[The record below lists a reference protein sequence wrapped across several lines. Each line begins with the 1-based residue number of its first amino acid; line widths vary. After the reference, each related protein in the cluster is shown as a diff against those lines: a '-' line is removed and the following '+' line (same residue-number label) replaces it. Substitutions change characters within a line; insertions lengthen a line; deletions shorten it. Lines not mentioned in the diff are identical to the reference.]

1 MQLQEDAMKATLK
14 KVTAALG
21 VVLIG
26 AILTATAKG
35 ECGSPQLPKGGR
47 SIQPQS
53 WRGAG
58 DVGPASLLLASE
70 HESDETIVG
79 FWKVTAVAKG
89 NPDIPDGVV
98 LDNAYTQFHSD
109 GTEITN
115 SSRPP
120 VTSSFCLG
128 VWKKV
133 GPSHYRLNH
142 FAISWDQNS
151 NPVGPAN
158 LREDIVVSPDGKTFT
173 ATFSVNQFDQ
183 SGNVMAHVTGQA
195 NGRRITVNTPASDV
209 M

>member
-1 MQLQEDAMKATLK
+1 MKATLK

-21 VVLIG
+21 VMLVG
-26 AILTATAKG
+26 TVLTATVHA
-35 ECGSPQLPKGGR
+35 ECGSLQRPRGKT

-53 WRGAG
+53 WRGAQ
-58 DVGPASLLLASE
+58 DAKRFSLLQASE
-70 HESDETIVG
+70 HESDEPIVG
-79 FWKVTAVAKG
+79 FWRVTAVAKG
-89 NPDIPDGVV
+89 NSDIPDGVV
-98 LDNAYTQFHSD
+98 IDSAFTQFHSD

-151 NPVGPAN
+151 NPVGPAH
-158 LREDIVVSPDGKTFT
+158 LREDIVVSPDAKTFN
-173 ATFSVNQFDQ
+173 ATFSVDQFDQ
-183 SGNVMAHVTGQA
+183 SGNVLVHVTGQA
-195 NGRRITVNTPASDV
+195 NGRRITVNTPASEV
-209 M
+209 L

>member
-1 MQLQEDAMKATLK
+1 MRLQESAMKAPLK
-14 KVTAALG
+14 KVTATLG
-21 VVLIG
+21 VLLVG
-26 AILTATAKG
+26 TILTATAKA
-35 ECGSPQLPKGGR
+35 ECGSLQLPKGKT

-53 WRGAG
+53 WRRAH
-58 DVGPASLLLASE
+58 DAARFSLLLVASD
-70 HESDETIVG
+70 HEPDPIVG

-98 LDNAYTQFHSD
+98 IDNAFTQFHGD

-151 NPVGPAN
+151 NPVGPAH

-183 SGNVMAHVTGQA
+183 SGNVLAHVTGQSF
-195 NGRRITVNTPASDV
+195 GRRITVNTPARDV
-209 M
+209 L

>member
-1 MQLQEDAMKATLK
+1 MKATLK

-21 VVLIG
+21 VMLVG
-26 AILTATAKG
+26 TILAATAKA
-35 ECGSPQLPKGGR
+35 ECGSLQLPKGKT

-58 DVGPASLLLASE
+58 GVAAFSLLLASD
-70 HESDETIVG
+70 HESDEPIVG

-158 LREDIVVSPDGKTFT
+158 LREDIVVSHDGKTFI

-183 SGNVMAHVTGQA
+183 SGNVLAHVTGQSI
-195 NGRRITVNTPASDV
+195 GRRITVNTPASDV
-209 M
+209 L

>member
-1 MQLQEDAMKATLK
+1 MKTTLK

-21 VVLIG
+21 VVLVG
-26 AILTATAKG
+26 TILTVTAKA
-35 ECGSPQLPKGGR
+35 ECGSLQLPKGGTA
-47 SIQPQS
+47 IQPQS
-53 WRGAG
+53 WQGA
-58 DVGPASLLLASE
+58 DHVGPASLLLASD
-70 HESDETIVG
+70 HESDEPIVG

-89 NPDIPDGVV
+89 NLDIPDGVV
-98 LDNAYTQFHSD
+98 IDNAFTQFHSD

-133 GPSHYRLNH
+133 GPSHYKLNH

-151 NPVGPAN
+151 NPVGPAH

-173 ATFSVNQFDQ
+173 ATFSVDQFDQ
-183 SGNVMAHVTGQA
+183 SGNVLAHVTGQA
-195 NGRRITVNTPASDV
+195 HGRRITVNTPASEV

>member
-1 MQLQEDAMKATLK
+1 MKAKLK
-14 KVTAALG
+14 KVTAALA
-21 VVLIG
+21 VVLFG
-26 AILTATAKG
+26 TILTVTAKA
-35 ECGSPQLPKGGR
+35 ECGSLQLPKDKT
-47 SIQPQS
+47 SIQPQA
-53 WRGAG
+53 WRGTG
-58 DVGPASLLLASE
+58 QVVPFSRLLASD
-70 HESDETIVG
+70 HESAEAIVG

-98 LDNAYTQFHSD
+98 IDNAYTQFHSD

-128 VWKKV
+128 VWKKI

-151 NPVGPAN
+151 NPVGPAH

-173 ATFSVNQFDQ
+173 ATFSVDQFDQ
-183 SGNVMAHVTGQA
+183 SGNVLVHVTGQA
-195 NGRRITVNTPASDV
+195 VGRRITVNTPASDV
-209 M
+209 L

>member
-1 MQLQEDAMKATLK
+1 MKATLK

-21 VVLIG
+21 VMLVG
-26 AILTATAKG
+26 ALLTATAKA
-35 ECGSPQLPKGGR
+35 ECGSLQLPKGTP

-53 WRGAG
+53 WRGA
-58 DVGPASLLLASE
+58 DDIAPFSLLLVSDR
-70 HESDETIVG
+70 ESLEPIVG

-98 LDNAYTQFHSD
+98 IDNAFTQFHSD

-133 GPSHYRLNH
+133 GPSHYKLNH
-142 FAISWDQNS
+142 FAISWDENS
-151 NPVGPAN
+151 NPVGPAH

-173 ATFSVNQFDQ
+173 ATFSVDQFDQ
-183 SGNVMAHVTGQA
+183 SGNVLVHATGQSI
-195 NGRRITVNTPASDV
+195 GRRITVNTPASDV
-209 M
+209 L

>member
-1 MQLQEDAMKATLK
+1 
-14 KVTAALG
+14 
-21 VVLIG
+21 
-26 AILTATAKG
+26 
-35 ECGSPQLPKGGR
+35 
-47 SIQPQS
+47 
-53 WRGAG
+53 
-58 DVGPASLLLASE
+58 VGPLSLLLASDR
-70 HESDETIVG
+70 ESDEPIVG

-151 NPVGPAN
+151 NPVGPAH

-173 ATFSVNQFDQ
+173 ATFSVDQFDQ
-183 SGNVMAHVTGQA
+183 SGNVLLHVTGQSV
-195 NGRRITVNTPASDV
+195 GRRITVNTPASDV

>member
-1 MQLQEDAMKATLK
+1 MRLQENAMKAALK
-14 KVTAALG
+14 KVTATLG
-21 VVLIG
+21 AVLVG
-26 AILTATAKG
+26 AILTATAQA
-35 ECGSPQLPKGGR
+35 ECGSLQRPKGGTA
-47 SIQPQS
+47 IQPQS
-53 WRGAG
+53 WQGAG
-58 DVGPASLLLASE
+58 DVGPTSLLLASE
-70 HESDETIVG
+70 HESVEPIVG

-98 LDNAYTQFHSD
+98 IDNAYTQFHSD
-109 GTEITN
+109 STEITN

-183 SGNVMAHVTGQA
+183 SGNVLVHVTGQA
-195 NGRRITVNTPASDV
+195 AGQRITVNTPASDV
-209 M
+209 L